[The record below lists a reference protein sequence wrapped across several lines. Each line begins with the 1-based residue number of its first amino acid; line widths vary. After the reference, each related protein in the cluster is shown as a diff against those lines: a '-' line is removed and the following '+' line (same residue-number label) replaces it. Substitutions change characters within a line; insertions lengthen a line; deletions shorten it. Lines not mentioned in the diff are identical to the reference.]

1 MNQEIKPLK
10 AVYSYFF
17 PEVRK
22 VLQEIDPAEV
32 NAILMQSISP
42 GLDNFHFKAIDTYV
56 KYFASELPGL
66 SQYKYQYVTSGA
78 SEGIFHLL
86 AKLKAEN
93 GDKVVYVLKGEYEG
107 YAGYGRNLGLN
118 IVTVENP
125 GDLKLVPKGTLF
137 ISSPSARDGN
147 IIDSKEWDQILE
159 SGHEIIYDATYV
171 GLTQPHVFNVSH
183 PNIKAVICSLS
194 KPFGLYYHRIGFV
207 FSRIPLPTLEVNK
220 WFKNIN
226 SLVIAQRILEGIPNG
241 SLVTKYRPWQENAL
255 MTMEKQFGEK
265 AKASDVILLAN
276 EGVVLDNRLEEYKRG
291 NGYRFC
297 LTPYFLNQELV
308 VDK

>member
-1 MNQEIKPLK
+1 
-10 AVYSYFF
+10 
-17 PEVRK
+17 
-22 VLQEIDPAEV
+22 
-32 NAILMQSISP
+32 MQSISP

-241 SLVTKYRPWQENAL
+241 SLVTRYRPWQENAL